1 MKMKNKREEQSAARK
16 RHKEQLK
23 KNRRS
28 EPNFERPLPTI
39 EKKPTILIVCEGKNT
54 EPSYFN
60 QFKLSSATVK
70 PIGEGYNTTSL
81 VNRAYQLSQENQY
94 DQVWCVF
101 DKDDFDEND
110 FNNAILM
117 AKANNFGIAYSN
129 QAFEYWLIL
138 HFNDHQGGGMH
149 RDDYDKTINKLI
161 RPFGVEYDGKGSK
174 LINDDFFDLLD
185 DIDERTNEK
194 RVDLA
199 IKRAERNYK
208 QHNHSNP
215 AKEES
220 TTTVF
225 ELVQELMKYI

>member
-1 MKMKNKREEQSAARK
+1 MKMKNKKEEQIAAKK

-23 KNRRS
+23 KKRKT
-28 EPNFERPLPTI
+28 EPDFERATPILTQ
-39 EKKPTILIVCEGKNT
+39 KPTILIVCEGENT

-60 QFKLSSATVK
+60 QFRLSSATVK
-70 PIGEGYNTTSL
+70 PIGEGYNTISL
-81 VNRAYQLSQENQY
+81 VNRAIQLANEKNY
-94 DQVWCVF
+94 EQVWCVF
-101 DKDDFDEND
+101 DKDDFSDND
-110 FNNAILM
+110 FNNAIVM
-117 AKANNFGIAYSN
+117 AKANNFGLAYSN

-149 RDDYDKTINKLI
+149 RDDYNDKINQLI
-161 RPFGVEYDGKGSK
+161 KPFKVVYDGNKSK
-174 LINDDFFDLLD
+174 LISEDFFELLD
-185 DIDERTNEK
+185 GFDEKTDEK

-220 TTTVF
+220 TTTVS
-225 ELVQELMKYI
+225 ELVKELLKYV

>member
-1 MKMKNKREEQSAARK
+1 MKNKIEEQIAAKK

-23 KNRRS
+23 KKRKT
-28 EPNFERPLPTI
+28 EPDFERAEPVLF
-39 EKKPTILIVCEGKNT
+39 EKPTILIVCEGLNT

-60 QFKLSSATVK
+60 QFRLSSATVK
-70 PIGEGYNTTSL
+70 PVGEGYNTVSL
-81 VNRAYQLSQENQY
+81 VNRAIQLASEKKY
-94 DQVWCVF
+94 EQVWCVF
-101 DKDDFDEND
+101 DKDDFSDND
-110 FNNAILM
+110 FNNAIVM
-117 AKANNFGIAYSN
+117 AKANNFGLAYSN

-149 RDDYDKTINKLI
+149 RDDYNDKINQLI
-161 RPFGVEYDGKGSK
+161 KPFKVEYDGKKSK
-174 LINDDFFDLLD
+174 IIDEDFFELLD
-185 DIDERTNEK
+185 GFDEKTEEK

-208 QHNHSNP
+208 QYNHLNP

-225 ELVQELMKYI
+225 KLVKELLKYI